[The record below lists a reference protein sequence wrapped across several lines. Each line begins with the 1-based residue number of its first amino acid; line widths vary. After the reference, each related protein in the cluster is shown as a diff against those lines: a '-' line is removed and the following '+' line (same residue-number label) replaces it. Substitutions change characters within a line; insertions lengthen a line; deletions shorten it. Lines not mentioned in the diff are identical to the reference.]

1 MAKKTYYHSNPKR
14 MLSCFLNE
22 LASRDIEQTNKQI
35 KDIINRKK
43 AKIR

>member
-1 MAKKTYYHSNPKR
+1 MPKKTYYHSNPKR

-22 LASRDIEQTNKQI
+22 LAARDIEQTNKQI
-35 KDIINRKK
+35 RAIIDKKK